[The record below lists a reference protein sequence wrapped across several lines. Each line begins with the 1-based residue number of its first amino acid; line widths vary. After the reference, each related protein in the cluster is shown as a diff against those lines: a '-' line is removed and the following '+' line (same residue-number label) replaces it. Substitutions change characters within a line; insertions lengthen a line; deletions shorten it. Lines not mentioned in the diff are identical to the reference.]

1 MKMDKETLF
10 GIIIMI
16 IGSYILAMGL
26 TQGKLNFS
34 VVGFVFYG
42 FAILLWIE
50 GIGRCLRDDII
61 DALCDEEEE
70 EETTDDAS

>member
-16 IGSYILAMGL
+16 VGSFIAAQGL
-26 TQGKLNFS
+26 YYDKLNYM
-34 VVGFVFYG
+34 VIGFVFYG

-61 DALCDEEEE
+61 DSLCEEEEE
-70 EETTDDAS
+70 EETPKDAI